1 VYETQVVV
9 EVVVT
14 IQTLVVMLTAVVADR
29 V

>member
-9 EVVVT
+9 EVGVIT
-14 IQTLVVMLTAVVADR
+14 QALVVMLTAVVADR

>member
-9 EVVVT
+9 VVGVIT
-14 IQTLVVMLTAVVADR
+14 QALVVMLTAVVADR